1 MSIKFIKTRNV
12 KSPERGTPK
21 SAGIDFFVPE
31 LTHEYLYDVL
41 SANYE
46 NPNIDDNYLRDSF
59 IRLQPGH
66 WISLPSGIC
75 VELPE
80 GYALLAC
87 NKSGNSV
94 RFGVDKLAELIDE
107 DYQGEIHLVIHNNS
121 SRVVEIKGNA
131 KLLQFIP
138 IKMHYPILTEVTDW
152 ANIFQQK
159 TERGENGF
167 GHTG

>member
-1 MSIKFIKTRNV
+1 MNIKFIKTRNV

-31 LTHEYLYDVL
+31 LTYEYLEDIYT
-41 SANYE
+41 ANQN
-46 NPNIDDNYLRDSF
+46 NPNISEYYLQAGQIWLGKGD
-59 IRLQPGH
+59 

-75 VELPE
+75 AELPE

-87 NKSGNSV
+87 NKSGNSIKYG
-94 RFGVDKLAELIDE
+94 FDKLAELIDE
-107 DYQGEIHLVIHNNS
+107 DYQGEIHLVIYNNS
-121 SRVVEIKGNA
+121 NRAIKIEEGM
-131 KLLQFIP
+131 KILQFIP
-138 IKMHYPILTEVTDW
+138 IKMNYPTLTEVEDW
-152 ANIFQQK
+152 ADIFQVK